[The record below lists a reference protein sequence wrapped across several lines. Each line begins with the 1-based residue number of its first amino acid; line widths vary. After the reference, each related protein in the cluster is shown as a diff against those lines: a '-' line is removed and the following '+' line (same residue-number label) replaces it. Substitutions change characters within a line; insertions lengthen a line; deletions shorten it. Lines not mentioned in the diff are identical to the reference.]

1 MATQLIIKSPQPGK
15 KALLISVLAAAALG
29 AAYAS
34 YYYGHSTAGF
44 DYQQLKVTHEQ
55 VQQQLYEAD
64 QENTQL
70 REATA
75 VLKKSADIDK
85 KAYSDVDETLK
96 NLQAEILELKGQVA
110 FYRGIVSPTQNAAGL
125 NITSFKL
132 NRLGEESSYHFKL
145 VLTQVK
151 QNDRMIRG
159 KANIMINGLLNGESK
174 KLDVSQLMGKTKQKL
189 DLRFKYFQTI
199 EGDVVLPE
207 GFIPS
212 QVLVDLR
219 PVGRGQSAI
228 SQTYDWV
235 DVQS

>member
-1 MATQLIIKSPQPGK
+1 MASQLIIKSPQPGK
-15 KALLISVLAAAALG
+15 KALLISILTVAALG
-29 AAYAS
+29 AAYSS

-44 DYQQLKVTHEQ
+44 DYQQLKLTYEK
-55 VQQQLYEAD
+55 VQQQLHETD
-64 QENTQL
+64 QEVEQL
-70 REATA
+70 RESNA

-85 KAYSDVDETLK
+85 KAYSDVDATLK
-96 NLQAEILELKGQVA
+96 NLQAEILELKEQVA

-125 NITSFKL
+125 NITSFRL
-132 NRLGEESSYHFKL
+132 NRLADDSSFHFKL

-151 QNDRMIRG
+151 QNNRLIRG

-174 KLDVSQLMGKTKQKL
+174 KLDVAHLMGKSKRDL
-189 DLRFKYFQTI
+189 NLRFKYFQTI

-207 GFIPS
+207 GFVPS
-212 QVLVDLR
+212 QVLVDLK

-228 SQTYDWV
+228 SQTYNWM

>member
-29 AAYAS
+29 AAYGS

-44 DYQQLKVTHEQ
+44 DYQQLKLTHEK

-70 REATA
+70 RETTA

-85 KAYSDVDETLK
+85 KAYSDVDDTLK
-96 NLQAEILELKGQVA
+96 NLQSEILELKGQVA

-132 NRLGEESSYHFKL
+132 NKLGTDSGYHFKL

-159 KANIMINGLLNGESK
+159 KANITINGLLNGEPK
-174 KLDVSQLMGKTKQKL
+174 ELDVSGLMGKAKQDL
-189 DLRFKYFQTI
+189 NLRFKYFQTI
-199 EGDVVLPE
+199 EGDVMLPE
-207 GFIPS
+207 GFVPS
-212 QVLVDLR
+212 RVLVDLR

-228 SQTYDWV
+228 SQTYNWM

>member
-1 MATQLIIKSPQPGK
+1 MASQLIIKSPQPGK
-15 KALLISVLAAAALG
+15 KALLISILTVAVLG
-29 AAYAS
+29 AAYSS

-44 DYQQLKVTHEQ
+44 DYQQLKMTYEK
-55 VQQQLYEAD
+55 VQQQLFETD
-64 QENTQL
+64 QEVAEL
-70 REATA
+70 RESNA

-85 KAYSDVDETLK
+85 KAYSDVDATLK
-96 NLQAEILELKGQVA
+96 NLQAEILELKEQVA

-125 NITSFKL
+125 NITSFRLNKL
-132 NRLGEESSYHFKL
+132 ADDSSFHFKL

-151 QNDRMIRG
+151 QNNRTIRG

-174 KLDVSQLMGKTKQKL
+174 KLDVAQLMGKSKRDL
-189 DLRFKYFQTI
+189 SLRFKYFQTI

-207 GFIPS
+207 GFVPS
-212 QVLVDLR
+212 QVMVDLK

-228 SQTYDWV
+228 SQTYNWM